1 MNNVLLNKFNMKRYK
16 IGEVFE
22 YEGMILKAIED
33 DLKQEESRCK
43 YCALNKFMCS
53 HIDCGTRMNP
63 SVRFIEVSKEELITN
78 ALPIIQDIV
87 PLPPLEDKTNF
98 IDDLDLKPKKK
109 GLWDYLKLLWNKIK

>member
-1 MNNVLLNKFNMKRYK
+1 MKRYK

-33 DLKQEESRCK
+33 DLKQEESGCK

-78 ALPIIQDIV
+78 ALP
-87 PLPPLEDKTNF
+87 LEDKTNF

>member
-1 MNNVLLNKFNMKRYK
+1 MLLNKFNMERYK
-16 IGEVFE
+16 VGEVFE

-33 DLKQEESRCK
+33 DLKQEESGCK

-78 ALPIIQDIV
+78 ALPIIQDVV

>member
-1 MNNVLLNKFNMKRYK
+1 MNNMLLNKFNMKRYK

-33 DLKQEESRCK
+33 DLKQEESGCK

-78 ALPIIQDIV
+78 ALPIIQDVV